1 MTARSCQAQRR
12 LQPWH
17 PRGVDDATDQA
28 LELRPPRHRVSRRA
42 IRYWA
47 VRAAAGWL
55 VILAIQVVW
64 LLGAGHRTTHVVV
77 LAVTAVLATLHV
89 AVMPTWRYRVHRWEA
104 APGAVYTQSG
114 WLDQERRIAPVS
126 RIQTVDSERGPFE
139 QLFGLANV
147 TVTTASAAGPLKI
160 DGLDHEVAQRLV
172 DDLTAMASASPGDA
186 T

>member
-1 MTARSCQAQRR
+1 MTARSCQAQPG

-17 PRGVDDATDQA
+17 PRGMELQDDQA
-28 LELRPPRHRVSRRA
+28 IELRPPRHRVSRRA

-47 VRAAAGWL
+47 VRATVGWL
-55 VILAIQVVW
+55 VLAGVQVLW
-64 LLGAGHRTTHVVV
+64 LLSAGHRSTHIAF
-77 LAVTAVLATLHV
+77 LIATAVLAAAHV

-104 APGAVYTQSG
+104 APTAVYTQSG
-114 WLDQERRIAPVS
+114 WLDQERRVAPVS

-160 DGLDHEVAQRLV
+160 DGLDQDVAQRLV
-172 DDLTAMASASPGDA
+172 DDLTAVASATAGDA